1 MTRHM
6 KRIILTLCVCLGIAT
21 SWAQV
26 ESRYDKGNVPVV
38 NGRVYFEK
46 TIPTLLGQAS
56 AYKRLNEWAQ
66 QRFSKPNVIVS
77 KFVTDDEANATLGVT
92 AEEYLVFADRFFVL
106 DRTRINYWVEIQC
119 ADGKATIKMTRI
131 NYWYEEERD
140 GGLKFSAEEFITDEQ
155 AFNKKGD
162 KMLKDQGK
170 FRCGTIDFFDGLVAE
185 MTRVLNN

>member
-1 MTRHM
+1 MM
-6 KRIILTLCVCLGIAT
+6 MG
-21 SWAQV
+21 WAQV
-26 ESRYDKGNVPVV
+26 EARYDKGNVPVV

-46 TIPTLLGQAS
+46 TIPTLLGQAN
-56 AYKRLNEWAQ
+56 AYKRLDEWAQ

-92 AEEYLVFADRFFVL
+92 AEEYLVFANRFFVL

-140 GGLKFSAEEFITDEQ
+140 GGSKFNAEETITDKH
-155 AFNKKGD
+155 AFNRRGTK
-162 KMLKDQGK
+162 LLREQGK
-170 FRCGTIDFFDGLVAE
+170 FRCKTIDFFEQCVMQLASI
-185 MTRVLNN
+185 LS